1 MKKHF
6 LIFSFIVIV
15 LGVVSLSC
23 KENDPV
29 MEQIEQSNDVSIKS
43 VLAYA
48 ESIERERDTL
58 DISFNAQLDTLILTT
73 PQLYTEDSPVDIT
86 KVKLEIQVAKGA
98 SCDVSDGYYDMT
110 RKDHKII
117 ITAADGTKRELG
129 LKIIITPHEERIPEL
144 NATITEVWT
153 KTGNELRLKLPKNL
167 RAMTIYKDYILIL
180 DNFLD
185 YNENAKIKVYNKYTG
200 DFIQN
205 VKYYYGGWPSTDSYM
220 FGLTADDAG
229 NFAVSRYNYGGAGF
243 RLDVYSSL
251 DAVPLTPILCTTSE
265 VPLYAG
271 RKISITGD
279 LIDGEAFIT
288 TPIYDVFG
296 YGNNTYNSYCTW
308 KMDKGQPIN
317 KIPYVNTYSGKW
329 HSAAVQ
335 RASPDDPTLYISYND
350 EPNFPNDPFDS
361 WDKIQGGHFAVYN
374 PESGQPPLEINQKN
388 FGYRILEHKVVN
400 LGAHKLLFTMEQGY
414 ALAGSKMKTAIYNI
428 TDKKRYNL
436 QPGMEGHEKLNIYK
450 SSETIVDNSWRL
462 GNVAGW
468 VDEVTKTAYLYAIYP
483 GDDNN
488 EAKLTLVKI
497 VLNE

>member
-1 MKKHF
+1 MKKR
-6 LIFSFIVIV
+6 FSIISFMFILLIVI
-15 LGVVSLSC
+15 SFSC

-29 MEQIEQSNDVSIKS
+29 VEQIEKSNEVSIKS

-48 ESIERERDTL
+48 ENLERGYDTL
-58 DISFNAQLDTLILTT
+58 DVSFNPRLDTLILTT

-86 KVKLEIQVAKGA
+86 KVILEVEVAKGA
-98 SCDVSDGYYDMT
+98 SCNVSEEYYDMT
-110 RKDHKII
+110 RDDHKITI
-117 ITAADGTKRELG
+117 IAEDGTKRELA
-129 LKIIITPHEERIPEL
+129 LKIIVTSHEERIPEL
-144 NATITEVWT
+144 HATITEVWT
-153 KTGNELRLKLPKNL
+153 KTNSELGLRFPKNL

-185 YNENAKIKVYNKYTG
+185 YNENAKIKAYNKFTG
-200 DFIQN
+200 EFVQN
-205 VKYYYGGWPSTDSYM
+205 VKYYYGGWPSTESYM
-220 FGLTADDAG
+220 FGLDADDAG

-279 LIDGEAFIT
+279 LMNGEAYIT
-288 TPIYDVFG
+288 ATTYDVFG
-296 YGNNTYNSYCTW
+296 HSNNTYNSYCTW
-308 KMDKGQPIN
+308 KIDKGQPVN
-317 KIPYVNTYSGKW
+317 RIPSVNTYSGDW
-329 HSAAVQ
+329 HSSYIQ
-335 RASPDDPTLYISYND
+335 RASVEDPTLYISYND
-350 EPNFPNDPFDS
+350 EPNFPNDPWDS
-361 WDKIQGGHFAVYN
+361 WEKIYGGHFTVYN

-388 FGYRILEHKVVN
+388 FGYRILEHKVIN
-400 LGAHKLLFTMEQGY
+400 LGEHKLLFTLEQGY
-414 ALAGSKMKTAIYNI
+414 ALAGSKMNTTIYNI

-436 QPGMEGHEKLNIYK
+436 QPGMDGHEKLKIYK

-468 VDEVTKTAYLYAIYP
+468 VDEDTKTAYLYAIYP

-497 VLNE
+497 TLNE